1 MNPWRYKGRYHIH
14 KMRIGCYNYEHSE
27 NMKKA
32 PRNEK
37 YDDKKKKSIDGR
49 EVLRLFDFK
58 RS

>member
-14 KMRIGCYNYEHSE
+14 KTRLGCYNYEHSE

-37 YDDKKKKSIDGR
+37 YDDKKKKINRWKVSA
-49 EVLRLFDFK
+49 EAF
-58 RS
+58 